1 MWCSRGWCG
10 GVNKESKGV
19 GLVEAY
25 QRISQNLMVVGR
37 PVSLLNISLLTIKIS
52 IFPNMCKSNLF
63 AKSYT
68 SVEQRQ
74 RIHSEV

>member
-52 IFPNMCKSNLF
+52 IFPNMCKVIFLQKVTKVS
-63 AKSYT
+63 K
-68 SVEQRQ
+68 QRQ
-74 RIHSEV
+74 